1 MHSLTNIPTVWLI
14 FKKIKKHASRK
25 RTHNYYE
32 TFLKGHYGIE
42 IPNFHSLL

>member
-1 MHSLTNIPTVWLI
+1 MRPENAHIT
-14 FKKIKKHASRK
+14 
-25 RTHNYYE
+25 YYE